1 MNKFYIM
8 IINGIILSAGFSQRM
23 DNFKPLA
30 IFNDNTFIQNIILK
44 LNSICDQIIIVTG
57 HKEEELKKEIT
68 KNLTEDKY
76 TSIIKKIVFVYN
88 RSFAKGMFGSIQCG
102 ISKIES
108 CDWAIIHQV
117 DIAIYKYLL
126 CKLFRL
132 K

>member
-1 MNKFYIM
+1 M
-8 IINGIILSAGFSQRM
+8 IINGIILSAGFSKRM

-88 RSFAKGMFGSIQCG
+88 RSFAKGMFGSI
-102 ISKIES
+102 
-108 CDWAIIHQV
+108 
-117 DIAIYKYLL
+117 
-126 CKLFRL
+126 
-132 K
+132 